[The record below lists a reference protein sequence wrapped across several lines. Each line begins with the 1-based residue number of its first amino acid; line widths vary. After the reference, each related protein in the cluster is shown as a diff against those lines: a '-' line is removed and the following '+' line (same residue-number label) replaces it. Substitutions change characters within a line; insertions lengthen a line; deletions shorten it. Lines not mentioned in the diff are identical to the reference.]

1 LPEVSEIVLN
11 YESGDDTIFHLIEV
25 EKTL

>member
-1 LPEVSEIVLN
+1 VSEIVLN
-11 YESGDDTIFHLIEV
+11 YESGEDTIFHLIEV